1 MLHCSAGI
9 NVLRQ
14 FRRGRGWEID
24 FMLKTKTF
32 WLGVITI
39 GLGAAQYV
47 NGDSANGSQNVI
59 IGLGLIFGRQ
69 AIMGVK

>member
-1 MLHCSAGI
+1 
-9 NVLRQ
+9 
-14 FRRGRGWEID
+14 
-24 FMLKTKTF
+24 MLKTKTF
-32 WLGVITI
+32 WLGIITI
-39 GLGAAQYV
+39 GLGVCQYV